1 MRDVMY
7 SARKQ
12 SKSGKIKTAFI
23 TVFAGVPVLFVVG
36 VGVYAWFFFEPPELT
51 ITQAEMASSKP
62 AEVSLPWPD
71 DGIAAIG
78 AVGYGV
84 LADDGNADQVV
95 PIASI
100 AKLFLALALQQE
112 RPITVGQEGETIVF
126 DQADAERFIATIEEN
141 GSSYPIEAGNQLT
154 QREAMQALL
163 IPSANNVA
171 DSLTEWGFGS
181 EVAYLEYVAQMNEEL
196 GLEQTVIAD
205 ASGMAAASVS
215 TPRELIMVAE
225 AVLEDPVLAEIVA
238 QPQLTI
244 DQAVGT
250 AFNTNQLL
258 QEQFVTGVKTGTTD
272 EAGANLIFS
281 ANYPLTEDISETIIG
296 VTLGQSEREVNTEVS
311 SQLLVSSFENFGFVE
326 VVEEN
331 TIVATYNVPW
341 GEDVEII
348 TNGGITVAG
357 WLGRSYEPVV
367 DVDVVDAPIG
377 LTQEVGVLAVEAG
390 NRRSE
395 VPVVTTGTVTEPSFW
410 WRYRATLQ
418 GIIPW

>member
-1 MRDVMY
+1 
-7 SARKQ
+7 
-12 SKSGKIKTAFI
+12 
-23 TVFAGVPVLFVVG
+23 
-36 VGVYAWFFFEPPELT
+36 
-51 ITQAEMASSKP
+51 
-62 AEVSLPWPD
+62 
-71 DGIAAIG
+71 
-78 AVGYGV
+78 
-84 LADDGNADQVV
+84 
-95 PIASI
+95 
-100 AKLFLALALQQE
+100 
-112 RPITVGQEGETIVF
+112 
-126 DQADAERFIATIEEN
+126 
-141 GSSYPIEAGNQLT
+141 
-154 QREAMQALL
+154 
-163 IPSANNVA
+163 
-171 DSLTEWGFGS
+171 
-181 EVAYLEYVAQMNEEL
+181 
-196 GLEQTVIAD
+196 
-205 ASGMAAASVS
+205 
-215 TPRELIMVAE
+215 MVAE

-250 AFNTNQLL
+250 MFNTNQLL

-281 ANYPLTEDISETIIG
+281 ASYPLTEDISETIIG

-331 TIVATYNVPW
+331 TIVATYDVPW

-357 WLGRSYEPVV
+357 WLGHSYEPVV

-410 WRYRATLQ
+410 WRYRATFQ

>member
-1 MRDVMY
+1 MRVVMY
-7 SARKQ
+7 SARKPA
-12 SKSGKIKTAFI
+12 KGGKIKTYLMTLF
-23 TVFAGVPVLFVVG
+23 VGVPILFVVG
-36 VGVYAWFFFEPPELT
+36 VGFYAWFFFEPPELT
-51 ITQAEMASSKP
+51 ITQAEMAASEP

-100 AKLFLALALQQE
+100 TKLFLALALQQE
-112 RPITVGQEGETIVF
+112 RPITEGQEGETIVF
-126 DQADAERFIATIEEN
+126 DQADAERFVATIEED

-163 IPSANNVA
+163 IPSANNIA
-171 DSLTEWGFGS
+171 DSLAEWGFGS
-181 EVAYLEYVAQMNEEL
+181 EAAYLEYVAQMNEEL
-196 GLEQTVIAD
+196 GLEQTIIAD
-205 ASGMAAASVS
+205 ASGMAEASVS
-215 TPRELIMVAE
+215 TPRELIVVAE

-250 AFNTNQLL
+250 VFNTNQLL

-281 ANYPLTEDISETIIG
+281 ANYPLTDDVSETIIG

-331 TIVATYNVPW
+331 TVVA
-341 GEDVEII
+341 
-348 TNGGITVAG
+348 
-357 WLGRSYEPVV
+357 
-367 DVDVVDAPIG
+367 
-377 LTQEVGVLAVEAG
+377 
-390 NRRSE
+390 
-395 VPVVTTGTVTEPSFW
+395 
-410 WRYRATLQ
+410 
-418 GIIPW
+418 

>member
-1 MRDVMY
+1 MMRDVMY

-12 SKSGKIKTAFI
+12 SKIGKIKTAI
-23 TVFAGVPVLFVVG
+23 ISVFVGVTMLFVVG

-51 ITQAEMASSKP
+51 IAQAEMAASEP
-62 AEVSLPWPD
+62 VDVSLPWPD

-78 AVGYGV
+78 AVGYGA
-84 LADDGNADQVV
+84 LADGGGADEQV

-112 RPITVGQEGETIVF
+112 RPITEGQEGETIVF
-126 DQADAERFIATIEEN
+126 DQTDAERFVATLEEN
-141 GSSYPIEAGNQLT
+141 GSSYPIEAGDQLS
-154 QREAMQALL
+154 QLEAMQALL
-163 IPSANNVA
+163 IPSANNIA
-171 DSLTEWGFGS
+171 DSLAEWGFGS
-181 EVAYLEYVAQMNEEL
+181 EVAYLEYVTQMKEEL
-196 GLEQTVIAD
+196 GLEQTVITD

-244 DQAVGT
+244 DQSVGT
-250 AFNTNQLL
+250 VFNTNQLL

-281 ANYPLTEDISETIIG
+281 ANYPLTDEVSETIIG
-296 VTLGQSEREVNTEVS
+296 VTLGQSERGVNTEVS
-311 SQLLVSSFENFGFVE
+311 SQLLVSSFEYFGFVE

-331 TIVATYNVPW
+331 TVVASYDVPW

-348 TNGGITVAG
+348 TNGGITVGG

-367 DVDVVDAPIG
+367 DADVVDAPIG
-377 LTQEVGVLAVEAG
+377 LTQEVGVLAVETG
-390 NRRSE
+390 SRRSE
-395 VPVVTTGTVTEPSFW
+395 VPIVTTGTVGEPSFW
-410 WRYRATLQ
+410 WRYRSALQ
-418 GIIPW
+418 ELLP

>member
-1 MRDVMY
+1 MMRDVMY

-12 SKSGKIKTAFI
+12 SKSGKIKTALI
-23 TVFAGVPVLFVVG
+23 SVFVGVPILFVVG
-36 VGVYAWFFFEPPELT
+36 VGVYAWFFFESPELT
-51 ITQAEMASSKP
+51 ITQAEMSASTPSD
-62 AEVSLPWPD
+62 VSLPWPD

-84 LADDGNADQVV
+84 LADDGGADEQV

-100 AKLFLALALQQE
+100 AKLFLALALQQK
-112 RPITVGQEGETIVF
+112 RPITEGQEGETIAF
-126 DQADAERFIATIEEN
+126 DQTDAERFAATLEEN
-141 GSSYPIEAGNQLT
+141 GSSYPIEAGDQLS
-154 QREAMQALL
+154 QLEAMQALL
-163 IPSANNVA
+163 IPSANNIA
-171 DSLTEWGFGS
+171 ESLAEWGFGS
-181 EVAYLEYVAQMNEEL
+181 EVAYLEYVTQMNEEL

-244 DQAVGT
+244 DQAAGT
-250 AFNTNQLL
+250 VFNTNQLL
-258 QEQFVTGVKTGTTD
+258 QEQFVNGVKTGTTD

-281 ANYPLTEDISETIIG
+281 ANYPLTEEVSETIIG

-331 TIVATYNVPW
+331 TVVASYDVPW

-348 TNGGITVAG
+348 TNGGITVGG

-367 DVDVVDAPIG
+367 DVGVVDAPIG
-377 LTQEVGVLAVEAG
+377 LTQEVGVLAVETG

-395 VPVVTTGTVTEPSFW
+395 VPVVTTGVVNEPSFW
-410 WRYRATLQ
+410 WQYRSALQ
-418 GIIPW
+418 DLLP